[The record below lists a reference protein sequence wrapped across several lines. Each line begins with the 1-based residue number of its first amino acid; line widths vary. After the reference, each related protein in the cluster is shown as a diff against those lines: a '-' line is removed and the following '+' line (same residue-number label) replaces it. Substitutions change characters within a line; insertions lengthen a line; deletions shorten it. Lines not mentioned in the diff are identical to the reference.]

1 MNWAVPPRTCL
12 NNERSRARA
21 CRGFLNVSKVALDKV
36 VQSIFEDQGTA
47 DVLRA
52 LYKGPDW
59 CGGVTTHSVLLT
71 LADYL
76 SDLESWLDPPFYRR
90 ACQVRPPRV
99 CVCAAVG
106 WRRRAWCCRRSTRQL
121 ARRAQ
126 GATWAGCRRVMS
138 CGAARLCVK

>member
-1 MNWAVPPRTCL
+1 M
-12 NNERSRARA
+12 
-21 CRGFLNVSKVALDKV
+21 SKVALDKV

-90 ACQVRPPRV
+90 ACQVRPRA
-99 CVCAAVG
+99 CVCCRGVAMARLVLPEVDEAA
-106 WRRRAWCCRRSTRQL
+106 
-121 ARRAQ
+121 
-126 GATWAGCRRVMS
+126 
-138 CGAARLCVK
+138 GAARTGRDLG